1 MVWVVSK
8 CSIYHVQSPISLI
21 FKGLQTPHFSTI
33 FEKILGMILSY
44 VNKSACHIL
53 VMICKPSRMTSA
65 DPESLR
71 IDFHS
76 GSCSQATL
84 QKN

>member
-33 FEKILGMILSY
+33 FEKILGIILFY
-44 VNKSACHIL
+44 ANKIACHIL
-53 VMICKPSRMTSA
+53 VTICEPC
-65 DPESLR
+65 R
-71 IDFHS
+71 IPNQGVVEAS
-76 GSCSQATL
+76 
-84 QKN
+84 N

>member
-33 FEKILGMILSY
+33 FEKILGIVLFY
-44 VNKSACHIL
+44 ANKIACHIL
-53 VMICKPSRMTSA
+53 VTICEPCRIPT
-65 DPESLR
+65 ESQLHFR
-71 IDFHS
+71 WID
-76 GSCSQATL
+76 GPIRL
-84 QKN
+84 LK

>member
-33 FEKILGMILSY
+33 FEKILGIILFY
-44 VNKSACHIL
+44 ANKVACHIL
-53 VMICKPSRMTSA
+53 VMICEPCRIPS
-65 DPESLR
+65 
-71 IDFHS
+71 
-76 GSCSQATL
+76 L
-84 QKN
+84 QDTGIFLETEVIPRWNKWSILH